1 MLDPNKARVTVNPK
15 ITPDQLF
22 SFYER
27 NNICEKG
34 FGREVAT
41 KVLDHSSLI
50 VGAFEGD
57 RLVGIAR
64 AMFDGLSASVFEFC
78 LELEYQGSDL
88 KHRNGSLIEKDS
100 YGLGKRIGKVLVDEL
115 VRMGATFID
124 VCILEDCEEEFY
136 ESIGFEHNVR
146 HRVYYIDR
154 RPYVSK
160 KADASETSE
169 V

>member
-1 MLDPNKARVTVNPK
+1 MVLRLQFNEAGMLDPNKVRVTVNPK
-15 ITPDQLF
+15 ITTNQLF

-27 NNICEKG
+27 NDVCEKG
-34 FGREVAT
+34 FGREVAA

-88 KHRNGSLIEKDS
+88 KYRNGSLIEKDS
-100 YGLGKRIGKVLVDEL
+100 
-115 VRMGATFID
+115 
-124 VCILEDCEEEFY
+124 
-136 ESIGFEHNVR
+136 
-146 HRVYYIDR
+146 
-154 RPYVSK
+154 
-160 KADASETSE
+160 
-169 V
+169 